1 MNLIRSAF
9 IVTCIFLALS
19 SLFSKTALG
28 EEASELKAEIAK
40 LRATIK
46 TLEQALE
53 TVSSERDALR
63 LQVNKTKSQDKESES
78 DAFQV
83 GTRWTGSRSVRGYK
97 KSQSWSFTVTERD
110 GERFTG
116 QIQFVSPDGQAQQ
129 LEVKGKAPK
138 KEYGRLV
145 FKTTAV
151 GLLQQSF
158 EGVLRSN
165 QISFNWM
172 GTTFAG
178 KRVVGT
184 ANLAR

>member
-1 MNLIRSAF
+1 MNSIRSAF
-9 IVTCIFLALS
+9 IATCLFLALS
-19 SLFSKTALG
+19 SLFSKAAQG
-28 EEASELKAEIAK
+28 DEVSELKAEIAK

-46 TLEQALE
+46 TLEQDLE
-53 TVSSERDALR
+53 KVASERDALR
-63 LQVNKTKSQDKESES
+63 LQVNRTKSQDKESET

-97 KSQSWSFTVTERD
+97 KTQNWTFTVTERD

-129 LEVKGKAPK
+129 LEVKGKAPTND
-138 KEYGRLV
+138 YGRLV

-158 EGVLRSN
+158 EGVFKGN
-165 QISFNWM
+165 QVSLNWM